1 MEGDGMAGRTIR
13 VLLAI
18 SGQDANDRGGRV
30 VALALR
36 GAGIEVIYSGAHRSV
51 DEVAAAALQEN
62 VDVVVLGVPPGAHL
76 SLTCKLLG
84 KLEALGIRNGLKVA
98 VRGAIPP
105 RDVSRLRKRGVEGIF
120 PAGTSPGEIVAWVGG
135 SPGSSRTTPANTPG
149 SPARR

>member
-1 MEGDGMAGRTIR
+1 MAGRKMR
-13 VLLAI
+13 VLLAM

-36 GAGIEVIYSGAHRSV
+36 DAGIEVIYAGAHRTV

-62 VDVVVLGVPPGAHL
+62 VDVVALGVPPGAHL
-76 SLTCKLLG
+76 SLTRELLG

-105 RDVSRLRKRGVEGIF
+105 RDVSRLRKMGAEGIF
-120 PAGTSPGEIVAWVGG
+120 PAGTPPGEIVAWV
-135 SPGSSRTTPANTPG
+135 S
-149 SPARR
+149 ARRGPNKARI